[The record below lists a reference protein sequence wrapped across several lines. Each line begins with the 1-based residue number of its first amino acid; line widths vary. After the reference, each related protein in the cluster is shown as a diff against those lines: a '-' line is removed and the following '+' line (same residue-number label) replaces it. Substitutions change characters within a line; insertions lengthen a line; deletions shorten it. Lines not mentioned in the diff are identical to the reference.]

1 MEEFNITDATKL
13 ILGKVEVWIEGFIK
27 SLPNMMI
34 AIVVIVGFYLLAKL
48 AKRVATNVFPRISHN
63 RAVNNL
69 LENIVF
75 LIVVLIGIF
84 TALGILNLDKTVT
97 SLLAGAG
104 VLGLALGFAFQEIA
118 ANFIAG
124 IFIAF
129 RKPYSVGDIVEIDD
143 YFGTVDN
150 INMRVTYIR
159 TPQGLSAIIPNK
171 KMFTDPLINYTNT
184 PDRRM
189 DLSVGVSYG
198 DDLREVKR
206 ITFECLKE
214 TAGRDKDK
222 DIEIFFEEFG
232 DSSINFVVRIWHKF
246 KGQKDFLKVRD
257 DAIIRI
263 KEAYDKNDIMI
274 PFPIRTLDFG
284 IKGGEKLNEVLP
296 QSEKQE

>member
-1 MEEFNITDATKL
+1 MAAVVVI
-13 ILGKVEVWIEGFIK
+13 GFI
-27 SLPNMMI
+27 
-34 AIVVIVGFYLLAKL
+34 LLAKL
-48 AKRVATNVFPRISHN
+48 ARNIASRVFPKISQN
-63 RAVNNL
+63 SAVNSL
-69 LENIVF
+69 LANIIYIFVF
-75 LIVVLIGIF
+75 IIGVF

-129 RKPYSVGDIVEIDD
+129 RKPYSVGDIIKIDD
-143 YFGTVDN
+143 FFGTVDT
-150 INMRVTYIR
+150 INMRVTYIK
-159 TPQGLSAIIPNK
+159 TPQGLMAIIPNK

-206 ITFECLKE
+206 ITFECLKDCV
-214 TAGRDKDK
+214 GRDKEK
-222 DIEIFFEEFG
+222 DIEIFFKEFG
-232 DSSINFVVRIWHKF
+232 DSSINFDVRIWHKF
-246 KGQKDFLKVRD
+246 KAQKDFLRVRD
-257 DAIIRI
+257 DAVLRI
-263 KEAYDKNDIMI
+263 KEAFDKNDITI

-284 IKGGEKLNEVLP
+284 IKGGETLSSMMADKKGMSLKE
-296 QSEKQE
+296 E